1 MQLRI
6 WELSTSVITL
16 VVVVVVIVIVVS
28 RELGSRIL
36 RRPKP
41 NFC

>member
-1 MQLRI
+1 MKLRI

-16 VVVVVVIVIVVS
+16 VVVVVIVVS

-41 NFC
+41 KFC